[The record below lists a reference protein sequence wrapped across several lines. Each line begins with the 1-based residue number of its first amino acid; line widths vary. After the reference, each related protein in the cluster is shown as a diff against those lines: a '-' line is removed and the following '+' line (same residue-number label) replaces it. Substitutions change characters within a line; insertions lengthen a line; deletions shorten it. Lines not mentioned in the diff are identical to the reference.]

1 MSLPQELTLAGW
13 LVGLLALNGYF
24 AAAGVALASV
34 RRGRLKE
41 LEAAGQAGARA
52 AVRLLSDRERLLSMI
67 QVGSSA
73 STLALGWVCQ
83 ALFHSAL
90 VKLGGLSPDQTAP
103 GPAEVAV
110 FSFALLLTSFA
121 HAVFAEMAPKNLA
134 LERAERWALLLS
146 PPLLVLTRLFAPLI
160 VLIERSTRAILAT
173 LGFRGEPL
181 GGGEAAETLRLLI
194 SLHRHHG
201 QLGASEESALQR
213 MLDLQDHLTREIMVP
228 RSEIVSL
235 PADASLQEALDRMGE
250 RRLGRL
256 PVYEGQPE
264 QIVGVVCCL
273 DLLAAW
279 KRALTGAD
287 REPEQAPLRH
297 LMRRPLVVP
306 ETKPLNQLLEAL
318 RQERSRM
325 AIVVDEHGTVAGLV
339 TLENVIEQI
348 LGRPNQAPALQSPAE
363 EPAPEVLELDGA
375 TTLRELEIRF
385 GIELPIDAGYETV
398 AGFLLYRLGHIPQ
411 PGERVAYSNLRL
423 TVVEMDKKRIAR
435 VRLERLPAEPNA
447 AEL

>member
-1 MSLPQELTLAGW
+1 MSFSQELTLALW
-13 LVGLLALNGYF
+13 LIGLLALNGYF

-41 LEAAGQAGARA
+41 LEAGGQTGAKA
-52 AVRLLSDRERLLSMI
+52 ALRLLADRERLLTVI

-73 STLALGWVCQ
+73 STLALGWVSQ
-83 ALFHSAL
+83 VLFRSFSVH
-90 VKLGGLSPDQTAP
+90 LGALSPDRTAP
-103 GPAEVAV
+103 GLAEAAV
-110 FSFALLLTSFA
+110 FAFALLLTSYA

-134 LERAERWALLLS
+134 VERAEKWAVLLS
-146 PPLLVLTRLFAPLI
+146 PPLLVLTRLSAPLI
-160 VLIERSTRAILAT
+160 LLIERSTRAILAA

-194 SLHRHHG
+194 RLHRRHG
-201 QLGASEESALQR
+201 QLGVMEETVLQR
-213 MLDLQDHLTREIMVP
+213 MVDLKDHLAREIMVP
-228 RSEIVSL
+228 RGDIVSL
-235 PADASLQEALDRMGE
+235 PVESTLDEALDRMGE

-256 PVYEGQPE
+256 PVYEGRPE

-273 DLLAAW
+273 DLVAART
-279 KRALTGAD
+279 RAATGGD
-287 REPEQAPLRH
+287 RAPERVSLRR

-318 RQERSRM
+318 RQESSRM
-325 AIVVDEHGTVAGLV
+325 AIIVDEHGTVAGLV
-339 TLENVIEQI
+339 TLEDVLEQL
-348 LGRPNQAPALQSPAE
+348 LGRGKPAPEARPPAE
-363 EPAPEVLELDGA
+363 EPHWEILELDGA

-385 GIELPIDAGYETV
+385 GIELPIDAGYETL

-411 PGERVAYSNLRL
+411 PGETVAYANLRF
-423 TVVEMDKKRIAR
+423 TVVEMEKKRIAR
-435 VRLERLPAEPNA
+435 VRLERLPAETNA